1 MAHTYGSWNVD
12 GGWDDPGFCTQSS
25 SNQTSA
31 YDLPSTAAVASGACW
46 SVVVGCATSCV
57 LSMEEVDELVPH
69 PDKNGALNL
78 THRAWV
84 LLDSVI
90 WTM

>member
-1 MAHTYGSWNVD
+1 
-12 GGWDDPGFCTQSS
+12 
-25 SNQTSA
+25 
-31 YDLPSTAAVASGACW
+31 
-46 SVVVGCATSCV
+46 
-57 LSMEEVDELVPH
+57 MEEVDELVPH
-69 PDKNGALNL
+69 PDSNGLLNL

>member
-1 MAHTYGSWNVD
+1 
-12 GGWDDPGFCTQSS
+12 
-25 SNQTSA
+25 
-31 YDLPSTAAVASGACW
+31 
-46 SVVVGCATSCV
+46 
-57 LSMEEVDELVPH
+57 MEEVDELVPH
-69 PDKNGALNL
+69 PDNNGVLNL